1 MDSKNGKT
9 EDKTTDDEDAKQ
21 ESTIEISNIMEEDE
35 RFKEDLLIELDRLR
49 NPKICWL
56 IFITREVMKVSR
68 MEKQ

>member
-35 RFKEDLLIELDRLR
+35 RFKEDLHYEIV
-49 NPKICWL
+49 NH
-56 IFITREVMKVSR
+56 
-68 MEKQ
+68 

>member
-35 RFKEDLLIELDRLR
+35 RFKEDLHYEIV
-49 NPKICWL
+49 NPWS
-56 IFITREVMKVSR
+56 VS
-68 MEKQ
+68 EFSGQAYFETVLAC